1 MKEYLNIV
9 ILPTFLNRSEY
20 TYELFGHLA
29 SNNQVLDIVV
39 LEKLL
44 SSIESKFKINR
55 FSIEGGDITLLSDI
69 YFELLFKLL
78 KTYNKKISVVSQFVG
93 YNSALINNADI
104 IEVIYN
110 FQNNEICKIE
120 NIKAAVATGK
130 IINIQSYDRFLDNHE
145 LGNVDILNNL
155 GIKTWKILPCY
166 TTKYSDISFKG
177 YGFFEAIIQKYLPL
191 SQYMKFSFYNKLQ
204 LDGVIKNN
212 NIRTV
217 YITPSGKFG
226 IGIFNNNQFELIE
239 TDSLTELENL
249 LKKQN
254 DESILYCKNCKYKQ
268 QCLADRYFNYSYQGE
283 SCCGFKNLIK
293 SIN

>member
-1 MKEYLNIV
+1 MKESINIV

-20 TYELFGHLA
+20 SYELFGYLA
-29 SNNQVLDIVV
+29 SDNQVLDIVV

-44 SSIESKFKINR
+44 SKLESKFKINK
-55 FSIEGGDITLLSDI
+55 FSIEGGDITLLSDL
-69 YFELLFKLL
+69 YFDLLFKLL
-78 KTYNKKISVVSQFVG
+78 KTYNKKISVVSQFVK
-93 YNSALINNADI
+93 YNPALINNADI

-110 FQNNEICKIE
+110 FQNKEICKIE
-120 NIKAAVATGK
+120 NIEAAVATGK
-130 IINIQSYDRFLDNHE
+130 IINIQSYDIFLDNHE
-145 LGNVDILNNL
+145 LGIVDSLNHL
-155 GIKTWKILPCY
+155 GIKSWKILPCY
-166 TTKYSDISFKG
+166 TTKYSDLTFKG
-177 YGFFEAIIQKYLPL
+177 YDFFENIVQKYLPL

-204 LDGVIKNN
+204 LDGVIQNN
-212 NIRTV
+212 HIRTV

-239 TDSLTELENL
+239 TDNLIELENL

-254 DESILYCKNCKYKQ
+254 EESILYCKNCKSKQ
-268 QCLADRYFNYSYQGE
+268 QCLADRYFNYSYQGK